1 MKKIFALALAVGLV
15 GIAFSSAAC
24 KKKEAPPTLEELEQA
39 KVEAEDAAE
48 EAAAAAEAEAKLKP
62 APPKIND
69 DIYVEIT
76 ARSVLVREK
85 YKDDMPQAE
94 KEVEAVYE
102 KFRLTFAEYKE
113 FEKTLTP
120 QQLGELQ
127 RKINDFMQKIL
138 NEYR

>member
-48 EAAAAAEAEAKLKP
+48 EAAAEAEAKLKP

-69 DIYVEIT
+69 DTYVEIT

-120 QQLGELQ
+120 QRLGELQ